1 MKHQTTDNPNTS
13 PLDTVLSQ
21 SLVENNQTITPE
33 EVHLRIERC
42 WGGTHIDSLAN
53 GSIAHARPFHV
64 NNKRIRG

>member
-42 WGGTHIDSLAN
+42 WGWYSYRL
-53 GSIAHARPFHV
+53 PC
-64 NNKRIRG
+64 